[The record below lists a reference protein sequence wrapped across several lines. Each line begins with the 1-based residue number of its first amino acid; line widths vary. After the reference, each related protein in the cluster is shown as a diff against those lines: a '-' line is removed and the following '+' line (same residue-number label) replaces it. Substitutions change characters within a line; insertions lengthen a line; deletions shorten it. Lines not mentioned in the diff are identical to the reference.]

1 MKGKKERSRWKRWK
15 GGLIRCLPGAV
26 FFLVMACPVAAK
38 EETAAVIVS
47 EEENEFP
54 GSIREDGLEKQ
65 VLAYY
70 EAEGKGDLEKMTEAR
85 GMEDR
90 ERQIR
95 IQVLSENGMSD
106 IQVTRMVVYP
116 ADERR
121 IVIVSYDMYLEG
133 VEQGKKVKLP
143 GLETFL
149 TEPDKEGGWVLFEE
163 VPKEA
168 EEEMADRI
176 MACWDREEVGDWINE
191 INRAYE
197 EALKDSPETVEWID
211 EVREKLGKEL
221 SEELAKELEMQER
234 HYYTVKKGDSLWR
247 IAGELLGDGT
257 EWKKLYEENRELIGE
272 NPDLILPGTELAI
285 ARQAGEK
292 S

>member
-1 MKGKKERSRWKRWK
+1 
-15 GGLIRCLPGAV
+15 
-26 FFLVMACPVAAK
+26 
-38 EETAAVIVS
+38 
-47 EEENEFP
+47 
-54 GSIREDGLEKQ
+54 
-65 VLAYY
+65 
-70 EAEGKGDLEKMTEAR
+70 MTEAR

>member
-1 MKGKKERSRWKRWK
+1 MT
-15 GGLIRCLPGAV
+15 
-26 FFLVMACPVAAK
+26 ACPVAAK
-38 EETAAVIVS
+38 EETEAVIVS

-168 EEEMADRI
+168 EEEMTDRI

>member
-26 FFLVMACPVAAK
+26 FFLVTACPVAAK
-38 EETAAVIVS
+38 EETEAVIVS

-116 ADERR
+116 ADERQ

>member
-1 MKGKKERSRWKRWK
+1 MLFRS
-15 GGLIRCLPGAV
+15 
-26 FFLVMACPVAAK
+26 
-38 EETAAVIVS
+38 
-47 EEENEFP
+47 
-54 GSIREDGLEKQ
+54 
-65 VLAYY
+65 
-70 EAEGKGDLEKMTEAR
+70 
-85 GMEDR
+85 
-90 ERQIR
+90 
-95 IQVLSENGMSD
+95 
-106 IQVTRMVVYP
+106 
-116 ADERR
+116 
-121 IVIVSYDMYLEG
+121 
-133 VEQGKKVKLP
+133 
-143 GLETFL
+143 
-149 TEPDKEGGWVLFEE
+149 
-163 VPKEA
+163 
-168 EEEMADRI
+168 
-176 MACWDREEVGDWINE
+176 WDREEVGDWINE